1 MENGTSEG
9 TRTLMRKAQDPKSC
23 ASTNSATLAYFL
35 IIVCNG
41 NRVKKRPVKN
51 LPCKNR
57 EGILQ
62 KRLLCFIKNSCAVW
76 TAGRIIGNGFFAEL
90 TGARRCGFFFRKNP
104 VHLADHK
111 ENHESDDQEIND
123 CIKKLSVSDDRNV
136 HFFGFRQCSHR
147 CFSQIDKPI

>member
-1 MENGTSEG
+1 MPDKALAKGVFTAIKNPPVFRLMENGASEG

-57 EGILQ
+57 EGSL
-62 KRLLCFIKNSCAVW
+62 
-76 TAGRIIGNGFFAEL
+76 
-90 TGARRCGFFFRKNP
+90 
-104 VHLADHK
+104 
-111 ENHESDDQEIND
+111 
-123 CIKKLSVSDDRNV
+123 
-136 HFFGFRQCSHR
+136 
-147 CFSQIDKPI
+147 

>member
-1 MENGTSEG
+1 MENGASEG

-41 NRVKKRPVKN
+41 NRVKKRPVKTFSAKQRRH
-51 LPCKNR
+51 PAEK
-57 EGILQ
+57 
-62 KRLLCFIKNSCAVW
+62 LLCFIKNSCAVW

-90 TGARRCGFFFRKNP
+90 TGARRCGFFFRKSP

-123 CIKKLSVSDDRNV
+123 CIEN
-136 HFFGFRQCSHR
+136 C
-147 CFSQIDKPI
+147 P